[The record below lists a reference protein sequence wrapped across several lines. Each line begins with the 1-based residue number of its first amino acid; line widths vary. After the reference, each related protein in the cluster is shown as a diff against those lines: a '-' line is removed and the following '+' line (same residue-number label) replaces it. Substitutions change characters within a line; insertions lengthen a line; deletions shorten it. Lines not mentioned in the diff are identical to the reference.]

1 MEDPLFCKPVRNR
14 PVTHISLNLPSG
26 MLLSMRVVPD
36 GRDGNVVFGRTLRW
50 GEADDGRG
58 VTVARG
64 EEFTILKGR
73 LVVQLDHI
81 DSLSELGPGG
91 YAPVA
96 NTIWTWYQIG
106 PHPDAG
112 VYRALLSL
120 ARRVDTAHELWA
132 IAVKQRKEA
141 LDTWLGS
148 PSERRLLFRAWGAA
162 EMAVIALHR
171 AARLAEMLARWL
183 DVEVPDDVRGVA
195 TSAKHLRD
203 ALEHIEE
210 RANGM
215 VRGRIEPAA
224 LEIFDQGDFI
234 ENGRLTYDGHVLD
247 IEMDIIGALL
257 GCRRLIMCVAR
268 EKAGRPLIPEADSV
282 RIAGGSES

>member
-1 MEDPLFCKPVRNR
+1 MD

-50 GEADDGRG
+50 GEVDDGRG
-58 VTVARG
+58 VPVAPG
-64 EEFTILKGR
+64 EEFTIPKGR

-96 NTIWTWYQIG
+96 NTIWTWYQVG
-106 PHPDAG
+106 PNPDAG

-120 ARRVDTAHELWA
+120 SRRVDTAHELWV
-132 IAVKQRKEA
+132 IAVMQRKRA
-141 LDTWLGS
+141 LDTPLGS
-148 PSERRLLFRAWGAA
+148 PLQRRLLFRAWGAA

-171 AARLAEMLARWL
+171 AARLADTLARWL
-183 DVEVPDDVRGVA
+183 DVQVPDDVRRVA
-195 TSAKHLRD
+195 ASAKVLRD
-203 ALEHIEE
+203 ALEHIDE
-210 RANGM
+210 RAESM
-215 VRGRIEPAA
+215 VKGRIDPAA

-234 ENGRLTYDGHVLD
+234 ENGRLTYHGHVLD
-247 IEMDIIGALL
+247 IEMDMIGALL
-257 GCRRLIMCVAR
+257 GCRWLIMCVAR
-268 EKAGRPLIPEADSV
+268 EKAGRPLVPEADRA
-282 RIAGGSES
+282 RIAGRE